1 MAIQAGDQPAFSDE
15 LTRAEVCLII
25 IGLETKTISSEY
37 PRSDDGPRS
46 REMGGQTDQRRN
58 SRPPADS
65 LAIFSSISFFF
76 SLVA

>member
-1 MAIQAGDQPAFSDE
+1 MTIQAGDQPAFSDE
-15 LTRAEVCLII
+15 LTRVEVCLII
-25 IGLETKTISSEY
+25 IGLETETICEY